1 MEELVSLRDFML
13 IVTSGESCEDFHPR
27 IHATLELAVATC
39 PEAALRAEFDV
50 GAREHVEVFSAPDFE
65 TARRIAD
72 NVNAM
77 RGVRAE
83 LAPLRNRW

>member
-1 MEELVSLRDFML
+1 MGQLGSLRDFML
-13 IVTSGESCEDFHPR
+13 IVTAAESCKDFHPR
-27 IHATLELAVATC
+27 VRAALELAVATH
-39 PEAALRAEFDV
+39 PEAARRADFDV

-77 RGVRAE
+77 RDVRAE